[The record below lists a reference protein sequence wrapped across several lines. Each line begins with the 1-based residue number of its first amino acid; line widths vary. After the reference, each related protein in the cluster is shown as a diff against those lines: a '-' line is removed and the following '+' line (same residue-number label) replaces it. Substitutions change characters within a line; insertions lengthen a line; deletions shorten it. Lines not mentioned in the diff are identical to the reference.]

1 MEIQLSITGLSHDG
15 CGVGRTPDGKV
26 VFVPGALPEET
37 VSASLGESKKG
48 ITNASLER
56 VLTANP
62 QRPHTA
68 VSACRRLRRLR
79 PS

>member
-26 VFVPGALPEET
+26 AFVPGALPEET
-37 VSASLGESKKG
+37 VSASLGESKK
-48 ITNASLER
+48 ASP
-56 VLTANP
+56 TPAS
-62 QRPHTA
+62 
-68 VSACRRLRRLR
+68 SACSQQIPSAAHRRVRLPAFAAAA

>member
-37 VSASLGESKKG
+37 VSVSLGESKKG

-62 QRPHTA
+62 QRRTPPCPLA
-68 VSACRRLRRLR
+68 AFAAAA